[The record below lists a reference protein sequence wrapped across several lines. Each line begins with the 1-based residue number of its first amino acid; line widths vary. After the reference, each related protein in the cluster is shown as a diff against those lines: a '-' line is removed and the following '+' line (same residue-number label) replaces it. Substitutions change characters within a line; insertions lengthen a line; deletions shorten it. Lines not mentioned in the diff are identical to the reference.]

1 MKNSEITNNMTFVI
15 NYLHENLI
23 SMDIWKLILKMKRK
37 ENLNVIT
44 AWTLITIVKNSL
56 EKNVKKNMKEMSK
69 TIYIIEKVINISCFL
84 VSAFF
89 LKNS

>member
-1 MKNSEITNNMTFVI
+1 
-15 NYLHENLI
+15 
-23 SMDIWKLILKMKRK
+23 MKRK

-69 TIYIIEKVINISCFL
+69 TIFIIEKVINISCFL

-89 LKNS
+89 KTVKEYYFDRKKFIDDTQNQI